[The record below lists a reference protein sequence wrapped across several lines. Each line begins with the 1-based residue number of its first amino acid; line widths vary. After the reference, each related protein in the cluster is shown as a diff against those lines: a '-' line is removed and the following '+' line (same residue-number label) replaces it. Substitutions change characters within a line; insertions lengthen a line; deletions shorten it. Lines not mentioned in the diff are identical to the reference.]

1 MNSGELTV
9 DVPLASVESDCEDS
23 FESHR
28 QQQQQPPAHVSL
40 TLWTS
45 CVQTKT
51 QALVVIRTR
60 TISVSNHIH
69 SSFLN
74 LLVKED
80 FEPKSFQFIDTTN
93 TLTSLYLC

>member
-28 QQQQQPPAHVSL
+28 QQQPPPAHVSL

-45 CVQTKT
+45 YVQTKT